1 MNSFAPW
8 KPPFR
13 YHADGQWIEDSNG
26 QRMLDVRGWGY
37 LTGMGSEAL
46 GIGYDDAVKI
56 QNAIGQLT
64 VQLLNA
70 QPKQEEKQ

>member
-13 YHADGQWIEDSNG
+13 YDAVGQWIEDSNG
-26 QRMLDVRGWGY
+26 QLMLDVRGWGH
-37 LTGMGSEAL
+37 LTGKGSEAL
-46 GIGYDDAVKI
+46 GIGYADATKI
-56 QNAIGQLT
+56 QDNIGQLT

-70 QPKQEEKQ
+70 QPKQEEKP